1 MRTNLVNRLVFA
13 VTLAAAAAGA
23 QAAGLSYTGAS
34 DPYTAGARTVQES
47 RNPYSDGARTLQEP
61 HDPYTDG
68 ARTLAGMDHSGVSAS
83 PARTVD
89 PYLDGSYA

>member
-34 DPYTAGARTVQES
+34 DR
-47 RNPYSDGARTLQEP
+47 
-61 HDPYTDG
+61 
-68 ARTLAGMDHSGVSAS
+68 
-83 PARTVD
+83 
-89 PYLDGSYA
+89 